1 MNTLCSS
8 LLVFST
14 LLVLA
19 GPATADRSSVDDA
32 KRFFYSAQTH
42 YRLGEFEQALHDF
55 QDAYRLQQDPALLF
69 NIAQCYKQLGR
80 LDDSVRSYRFYL
92 RDAANVPNRAS
103 VEKIIA
109 ELEQKIAERD
119 RGTASPKPATSESP
133 PKPEPVPASP
143 PTPVTAPA
151 SAQPAVATVVSSPAP
166 RSRRDLLIAGGVVGA
181 VGLGLVGGGI
191 GTAFLAAHDRDAL
204 TALDQT
210 RMPFDPAIDDSRKT
224 NVAVSATLFAVGGA
238 AVVCG
243 SVLLGIGRRGS
254 R

>member
-14 LLVLA
+14 LMALA
-19 GPATADRSSVDDA
+19 GPAAADRSSVDDA

-80 LDDSVRSYRFYL
+80 LDDSIRSYRFYL

-119 RGTASPKPATSESP
+119 RSAAPTPIPRQAPPEAKPTPAPQAT
-133 PKPEPVPASP
+133 PVPPPVEHSP
-143 PTPVTAPA
+143 TLVEAPPRRPRRGMIIGG
-151 SAQPAVATVVSSPAP
+151 SVA
-166 RSRRDLLIAGGVVGA
+166 GV
-181 VGLGLVGGGI
+181 VGLGLLGGGA
-191 GTAFLAAHDRDAL
+191 GTAVLASQNSDAL
-204 TALDQT
+204 TALDRA
-210 RMPFDPAIDDSRKT
+210 RMPYDPALDDSRKT
-224 NVAVSATLFAVGGA
+224 NTAVSATLFAVGGA
-238 AVVCG
+238 AVICG
-243 SVLLGIGRRGS
+243 SVLIALGS
-254 R
+254 RR